1 MPRTNMER
9 VSAPVESA
17 VHDRQTGHDEE
28 DPQRIAKAV
37 TMRRV
42 PRQARGERRIAAI
55 LEAAA
60 EVFYEVGFD
69 AATTGMIAQRAQTA
83 IGSLYDF
90 FPNKEAIAQGLSEQF
105 CEDLRALVEGILT
118 DELVRVPVSQL
129 VDDIIDSLVEYH
141 QTHPGFEA
149 LWLQSQGDPRLA
161 RIYQDLTETLIK
173 KTAWIMARRYAQS
186 DDASILRASQIC
198 IRTTHALLALAGD
211 GPGLDRQI
219 IAELKIM
226 IRAYLQAVFGSES
239 DR

>member
-1 MPRTNMER
+1 MPRTNMEG
-9 VSAPVESA
+9 VPVPVESA
-17 VHDRQTGHDEE
+17 VHDRKTGHDEE
-28 DPQRIAKAV
+28 DAQRIAKAV

-42 PRQARGERRIAAI
+42 PRQARGERRIVAI

-60 EVFYEVGFD
+60 QVFYEVGFD
-69 AATTGMIAQRAQTA
+69 VATTGMIAQRAQTA

-90 FPNKEAIAQGLSEQF
+90 FPNKEAIAQRLSERF
-105 CEDLRALVEGILT
+105 CEDLRALAEGTLT
-118 DELVRVPVSQL
+118 DELVRLPVSQL
-129 VDDIIDSLVEYH
+129 IDDVIDSLVEYH

-161 RIYQDLTETLIK
+161 RIHQDLTETLIR
-173 KTAWIMARRYAQS
+173 KTAWIFARRYAKS
-186 DDASILRASQIC
+186 DKPSLLRASQVC
-198 IRTTHALLALAGD
+198 IRTTHALLTLAGD
-211 GPGLDRQI
+211 GPGLDSQI